1 METTK
6 MTTENTDKDSHCET
20 ALIVTTVAYEQG
32 VSKGRQAFQSGKEI
46 ENPYAPSMGCDFAW
60 KLGYDKGMKQAAR
73 MKATKEREEREKE
86 DGFKH
91 FGIMA

>member
-1 METTK
+1 MEATK
-6 MTTENTDKDSHCET
+6 MTTEDIDKDPYCKS
-20 ALIVTTVAYEQG
+20 AIIVITVAYEQG

-60 KLGYDKGMKQAAR
+60 QLGCDEGMKQAAR

-86 DGFKH
+86 DGAKH